1 MLTYKN
7 SKKFTGKLLQ
17 WSSLFSKGYFP
28 VNFTKVFR
36 TAILQKTFKLTFFLL
51 SSITLLSF
59 NYFLLAFLWVTLNRF
74 NALLFWCFHCWL
86 WASKCW
92 LGCGTL
98 VQFCPPNLL
107 LKNDIYQIWCTTL
120 LTLIIVLNTQ
130 VLFYLLQSITCSKT
144 TLICLML

>member
-1 MLTYKN
+1 MGILSLVIRNQKN
-7 SKKFTGKLLQ
+7 QTCWPIRIPRNSQENFCSGVLCLVRAI
-17 WSSLFSKGYFP
+17 SLW
-28 VNFTKVFR
+28 
-36 TAILQKTFKLTFFLL
+36 ILQKFSEQLFYRKH
-51 SSITLLSF
+51 SSWLV

-144 TLICLML
+144 WH